1 MRLRR
6 DSDTWI
12 QGLQNSTRKKKLFV
26 STGESKR
33 NGEFVTA
40 EGDLV
45 EFSKI
50 TSHFSSE
57 RAEAKEMFKPD
68 TRPDA
73 VERLYQ
79 EAAQQNTEGKVL
91 FVFSSN
97 LNSHSHLLV

>member
-1 MRLRR
+1 MRSRR

-12 QGLQNSTRKKKLFV
+12 QKLQNSTQKKRLFV
-26 STGESKR
+26 STGERKQ
-33 NGEFVTA
+33 NIELVPA

-57 RAEAKEMFKPD
+57 QPETKEMFKPD

-73 VERLYQ
+73 VQRLYQ
-79 EAAQQNTEGKVL
+79 QAAEKSTEGKVL
-91 FVFSSN
+91 YSS
-97 LNSHSHLLV
+97 SREI